1 MASQSQKPFVS
12 VLTPTY
18 NRTNFIPA
26 AVECY
31 KAQTYPHDHME
42 WLILDDGTESV
53 EDLVRTHTEGLPNI
67 RYIRLE
73 DKRNIGEK
81 RNILN
86 REAKGDILVSLDDD
100 DFYPPERVSHVVQQF
115 QKFPTKQLAG
125 SSIIYMYYTKHDTII
140 KLGPYAPNHA
150 TNGTLAVRA
159 SYAKTHL
166 YNEYETHAEEVEF
179 LENYIHPMIQLDPM
193 KVMLVMSHSE
203 NTFDKERFLKEK
215 ESPFMKRTPFRL
227 RDFVKD
233 KSLREF
239 YEKA

>member
-1 MASQSQKPFVS
+1 MDSTKPFVS

-18 NRTNFIPA
+18 NRGKFIPS
-26 AVECY
+26 AVACY
-31 KAQTYPHDHME
+31 RAQVYPHTRME
-42 WLILDDGTESV
+42 WILLDDGTDPV
-53 EDLVRTHTEGLPNI
+53 ETEFLALTKDLPNI

-86 REAKGDILVSLDDD
+86 REAKGDILISFDDD
-100 DFYPPERVSHVVQQF
+100 DYYPPERVSHVVQQF
-115 QKFPTKQLAG
+115 QKYPTKELAG
-125 SSIIYMYYTKHDTII
+125 SSIIYMYYTKQQQII
-140 KLGPYAPNHA
+140 KLGPYGPKHA
-150 TNGTLAVRA
+150 TNGTLAARA
-159 SYAKTHL
+159 SYGKTHF

-179 LENYIHPMIQLDPM
+179 LENYVHPMIQLDPM

-203 NTFDKERFLKEK
+203 NTFDKERFLTE
-215 ESPFMKRTPFRL
+215 ESPFVKRTSFRL
-227 RDFVKD
+227 KDFVKE